1 MINLLVNLIVWLL
14 VVGILWYILVYA
26 LDAIPVPDPPNRLI
40 KVVITVVM
48 CLVILLAVLNLI
60 GVSTGVD
67 LPKLGTG

>member
-1 MINLLVNLIVWLL
+1 MISVLVNLIVWML

-48 CLVILLAVLNLI
+48 CLVVLLAVLNLL
-60 GVSTGVD
+60 GVHTGVD
-67 LPKLGTG
+67 LPKLST